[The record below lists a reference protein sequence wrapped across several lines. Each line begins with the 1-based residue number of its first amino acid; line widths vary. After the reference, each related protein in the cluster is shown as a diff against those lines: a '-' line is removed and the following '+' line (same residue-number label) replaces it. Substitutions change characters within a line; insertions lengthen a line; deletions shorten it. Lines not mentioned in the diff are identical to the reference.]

1 MSADFDT
8 AEFADN
14 PEPRCP
20 CVLLLD
26 TSGSM
31 EGDSI
36 NALNAGLVTFR
47 EELGKDEQA
56 LLRVWEYAARA
67 GTQTPLWWGRDI
79 GTGHANC
86 AGCGSRWD
94 NHETAPAG
102 SFPANPF
109 GLHDTVGNVW
119 EWVADCWHDRY
130 QGAPTDG
137 SAWLENCAESRRV
150 LRGGS
155 WNEQPRNA
163 RVADRT
169 WYDTHYRSDLNGF
182 RLAQDLNP

>member
-1 MSADFDT
+1 
-8 AEFADN
+8 
-14 PEPRCP
+14 
-20 CVLLLD
+20 
-26 TSGSM
+26 M

-47 EELGKDEQA
+47 EQLGKDELD

-67 GTQTPLWWGRDI
+67 GTRTPYWWGRDI

-86 AGCGSRWD
+86 AGCGSLLWD
-94 NHETAPAG
+94 GKETAPTG

-119 EWVADCWHDRY
+119 ERVADCWHGSYR
-130 QGAPTDG
+130 GAPADG
-137 SAWLENCAESRRV
+137 SAWLNNCAESRRV

-155 WNEQPRNA
+155 WGSFPRRA
-163 RVADRT
+163 RVSYRDG
-169 WYDTHYRSDLNGF
+169 YDTDYRYNYGGL